1 MPEMDK
7 IILAEI
13 PLLAWVGVTEEERG
27 SEQEIV
33 IDVELWLDLAPA
45 GAADDLSKT
54 VDYED
59 VCETVEVVAR
69 SRPFRLIEAIAEESA
84 RALLGQFAV
93 AEVQVRVRKPGAL
106 RTRGVPYAAVEIRRR
121 RGG

>member
-1 MPEMDK
+1 MDK

-13 PLLAWVGVTEEERG
+13 PLLVWVGVTEEERG

-33 IDVELWLDLAPA
+33 IDVELWLDLAAA
-45 GAADDLSKT
+45 GADDDLSKA
-54 VDYED
+54 VNYEA
-59 VCETVEVVAR
+59 VCETVEAVAR

-84 RALLGQFAV
+84 RAVLEQFAV

-106 RTRGVPYAAVEIRRR
+106 QTRGVPYAAVEIRRR